1 MKEKICSCLAGTILT
16 LAIINPAFSQKAN
29 KVLPEDS
36 LLSSIEVSSPYPVVT
51 PGYINDI
58 STKAI
63 RDFVRRYKYTQGEK
77 WRKVIDGYIALF
89 EKDNIAF
96 KVSYDLKGY
105 WISTTRT
112 YTEKY
117 LPTAVRHPVK
127 SAHYDFS
134 IYLVR
139 EIQYYNQPLI
149 YFIYLRK
156 IDDETS
162 FRNIIYSNGEMQ
174 EVEPY
179 NGKWRGKTFSSSYN

>member
-36 LLSSIEVSSPYPVVT
+36 LLFSKEVSSKDPVIN
-51 PGYINDI
+51 PGRINDI
-58 STKAI
+58 STKAV
-63 RDFVRRYKYTQGEK
+63 RDFVKRYRYTHGEK

-117 LPTAVRHPVK
+117 LPTAVRHTVK
-127 SAHYDFS
+127 SVHYEFS
-134 IYLVR
+134 I
-139 EIQYYNQPLI
+139 
-149 YFIYLRK
+149 
-156 IDDETS
+156 
-162 FRNIIYSNGEMQ
+162 
-174 EVEPY
+174 
-179 NGKWRGKTFSSSYN
+179 